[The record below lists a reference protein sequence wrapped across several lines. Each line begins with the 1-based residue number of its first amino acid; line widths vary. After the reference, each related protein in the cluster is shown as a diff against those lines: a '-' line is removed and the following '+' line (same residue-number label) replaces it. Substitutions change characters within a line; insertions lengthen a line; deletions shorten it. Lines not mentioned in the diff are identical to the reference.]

1 MKAEAVALRGAYA
14 SRMDRPRQPLTSSQH
29 LRLIKLVEGRAPD
42 LRALATD
49 AVNQRWLSDEEC
61 EALSRVALD
70 EFLAHLGPDDEPD
83 REGVEADDL
92 LGIIEMQRRSF
103 LID

>member
-1 MKAEAVALRGAYA
+1 
-14 SRMDRPRQPLTSSQH
+14 MDRSQQPLTSVQH
-29 LRLIKLVEGRAPD
+29 RWLIALVQRRAPD

-49 AVNQRWLSDEEC
+49 AVNQRWLSDDEC

-83 REGVEADDL
+83 REGVKADDL
-92 LGIIEMQRRSF
+92 LGVIEMQRRSF
-103 LID
+103 WTS

>member
-1 MKAEAVALRGAYA
+1 MLGAYA
-14 SRMDRPRQPLTSSQH
+14 SRVDRPRRPLTSRQH
-29 LRLIKLVEGRAPD
+29 LRLIRLVERRASD

-49 AVNQRWLSDEEC
+49 AVNQRWLSDDEC
-61 EALSRVALD
+61 KALSRVALD

-92 LGIIEMQRRSF
+92 LGVIEMQRRSF
-103 LID
+103 WID